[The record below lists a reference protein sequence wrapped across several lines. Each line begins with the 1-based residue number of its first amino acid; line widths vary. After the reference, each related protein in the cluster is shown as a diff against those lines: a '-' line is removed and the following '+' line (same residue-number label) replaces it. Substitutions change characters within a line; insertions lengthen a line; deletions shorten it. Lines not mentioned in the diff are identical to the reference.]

1 MSGLDHDGVEME
13 HGVVIDNMT
22 PLARYLPSASS
33 SLACSVEFVGLAI
46 AASGGAR
53 ATPSCSCCCSTAML
67 AADAG
72 CCFAVGVC

>member
-1 MSGLDHDGVEME
+1 MSGLDFDGEEVKLS
-13 HGVVIDNMT
+13 VVIDKAT

-46 AASGGAR
+46 AAGGGAR
-53 ATPSCSCCCSTAML
+53 ATPFCSCCSAAML

-72 CCFAVGVC
+72 CFAIRVC